1 MQSPQPCRLGAFARA
16 LANLYQAAFS
26 RTSFPR
32 RFLNCGGIIGYAE
45 DLAFYIAKYFWQSGR
60 VHDAFKDQR
69 FWTDMFLAQSL
80 RTGTATH
87 TYVDIH
93 HCVSTPV

>member
-1 MQSPQPCRLGAFARA
+1 MHLF
-16 LANLYQAAFS
+16 
-26 RTSFPR
+26 R

-45 DLAFYIAKYFWQSGR
+45 DLAFYISKYFWQSGR

-80 RTGTATH
+80 RTGAASH
-87 TYVDIH
+87 
-93 HCVSTPV
+93 

>member
-1 MQSPQPCRLGAFARA
+1 VHTSGFSGSETHGANTCSCQLLDRIDHV
-16 LANLYQAAFS
+16 LPLSLILRQ
-26 RTSFPR
+26 TSS

-45 DLAFYIAKYFWQSGR
+45 DLAFYISKYFWQSGR

-80 RTGTATH
+80 RTGA
-87 TYVDIH
+87 
-93 HCVSTPV
+93 VSHNDQ

>member
-1 MQSPQPCRLGAFARA
+1 MYG
-16 LANLYQAAFS
+16 
-26 RTSFPR
+26 

-80 RTGTATH
+80 RTGATLH
-87 TYVDIH
+87 RAPLVEHLARLPSAPDPH
-93 HCVSTPV
+93 VNHCPIS